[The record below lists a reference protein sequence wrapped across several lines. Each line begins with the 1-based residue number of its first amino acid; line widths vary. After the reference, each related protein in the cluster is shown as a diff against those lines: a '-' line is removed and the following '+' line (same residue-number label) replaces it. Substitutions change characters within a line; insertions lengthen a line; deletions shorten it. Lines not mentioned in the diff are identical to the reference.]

1 MKSNSATFPR
11 RKFLKETVATVAMSA
26 ALAPGDVL
34 GANDRIRLGAIGVGG
49 RCRGLVKIHKNQ
61 PDTEFVSICD
71 VYEPHMLRALSEAD
85 LKNVKQARDY
95 RSILDDKSID
105 AVIIGAPDHWHAKMV
120 MDAVAAGKDVY
131 VEKPVTH
138 ALEEGNALIRAV
150 ETSGRVVQTGT
161 QQRSWPHFIEGKQI
175 IDSGRLG
182 KITFVRMWW
191 FQNYVAGGHS
201 TKLDLDKLDQK
212 MWLGK
217 APAQPITPIKFFWWR
232 WFWDF
237 GGGALTDLMTHWIDV
252 AHWYMGVTAP
262 LNVVT
267 SGNRY
272 APDALDWECPDTITC
287 VLDYPKNFSV
297 TYHGTMASSID
308 DGGLE
313 IRGTKGTMKLNRSY
327 LAVYPEGGKLIG
339 KLEQMTPDL
348 LIESSGDGTV
358 PHIRNFL
365 DCVKSRKAP
374 SANVRVA
381 VEAARASHLGNMALK
396 QQRRIKWDVQQGRV
410 ET

>member
-1 MKSNSATFPR
+1 MKDDISR
-11 RKFLKETVATVAMSA
+11 RKFLKGTTAA
-26 ALAPGDVL
+26 ALSGMVSDKIL
-34 GANDRIRLGAIGVGG
+34 GANDRIRIGAIGVGG
-49 RCRGLVKIHKNQ
+49 RARSLVKIHKNQ
-61 PDTEFVSICD
+61 PDTEFAAICD
-71 VYEPHMLRALSEAD
+71 VYEPHLLRVASESD
-85 LKNVKQARDY
+85 LKNVKQVREY
-95 RSILDDKSID
+95 REVLDDKSID
-105 AVIIGAPDHWHAKMV
+105 AVIIAAPDHWHAKMV
-120 MDAVAAGKDVY
+120 GDAVAAGKDVY

-138 ALEEGNALIRAV
+138 MPEEGNDLIRAV
-150 ETSGRVVQTGT
+150 ESSDRVVQTGT

-175 IDSGRLG
+175 IDSGKLG

-191 FQNYVAGGHS
+191 FQNYAAGGHS

-212 MWLGK
+212 KWLGA
-217 APAQPITPIKFFWWR
+217 APAQAITPIKFFWWR
-232 WFWDF
+232 WFWNF

-262 LNVVT
+262 SSVVT

-272 APDALDWECPDTITC
+272 APDMLDWECPDTITC

-297 TYHGTMASSID
+297 TYHGTMASSVD

-327 LAVYPEGGKLIG
+327 LAVYPEGGELIG
-339 KLEQMTPDL
+339 KLGQMKPEI

-374 SANVRVA
+374 AAHIRIG
-381 VEAARASHLGNMALK
+381 VEAARASHLGNLALK
-396 QQRRIKWDVQQGRV
+396 RDGRIRWNAQQERI
-410 ET
+410 ES